1 MTDEASTPRRRHAW
15 AVAVGVLALAGV
27 VVALM
32 ITLLMQNT
40 SEGASA
46 ISEAK
51 GATRAALARA
61 TERVAADGGSL
72 RVTWSEVPSPTGGS
86 HMVTARLEI
95 EPSGE
100 VEQALFVVADER
112 VIAQNA
118 TARRLLVVPSD

>member
-1 MTDEASTPRRRHAW
+1 MTDEAPTPPRRHGW
-15 AVAVGVLALAGV
+15 AVAVGVLAVAAIA
-27 VVALM
+27 VALM
-32 ITLLMQNT
+32 ITLLMENT

-46 ISEAK
+46 ITEAK
-51 GATRAALARA
+51 GSTRVALARV

-86 HMVTARLEI
+86 HQVTARLEI

-100 VEQALFVVADER
+100 VEQALFVVAGER

-118 TARRLLVVPSD
+118 TARRLLAVPSD